1 LPAAGGSTGGN
12 GDGTDD
18 GTSSGGQGGQSA
30 PSTTDTE
37 RGANPLDAIL
47 REPAALVQRL
57 VDDVAESVAGA
68 VRPAA
73 VKAVAEAFTFPLILM
88 VAVLLFL
95 LGQSRMD
102 DPKFRMAPLDKTD
115 TTVAFLEE
123 ARI

>member
-1 LPAAGGSTGGN
+1 VPAAGGPTSGN
-12 GDGTDD
+12 GQGTDD
-18 GTSSGGQGGQSA
+18 ETGGTGGQGS
-30 PSTTDTE
+30 PSTAAID
-37 RGANPLDAIL
+37 ADADPLDAIL

-57 VDDVAESVAGA
+57 VDDVADRVAGA

-102 DPKFRMAPLDKTD
+102 DPKFRMAPLNKTD
-115 TTVAFLEE
+115 TTVAFIEE

>member
-1 LPAAGGSTGGN
+1 VPAAGGPTSSN
-12 GDGTDD
+12 GEGTDG
-18 GTSSGGQGGQSA
+18 GTTGENAGQGS
-30 PSTTDTE
+30 PSTAGIDA
-37 RGANPLDAIL
+37 GVDPLDAIL

-57 VDDVAESVAGA
+57 VDNVADSVAGA

-73 VKAVAEAFTFPLILM
+73 VKAVAEAFSFPLILM

-102 DPKFRMAPLDKTD
+102 DPKFRMAPLNKTD
-115 TTVAFLEE
+115 TTVAFIEE